1 MPERRVKRR
10 PKHVIITALR
20 YVLAVT
26 DTQPM
31 HDFDVALSYTSEDRH
46 YVQQVAEG
54 LRDIG
59 VRVFYDEFA
68 AVELWGADLY
78 TYLDEVYRKRAR
90 FTVVFV
96 SRNYAAKEW
105 TAHERQSAQARAMN
119 ELGPYLLPVRLD
131 SEVISARNQRS
142 QVFPQ
147 VEDGSLATARSV
159 VSPDRL
165 ACRCAF
171 TGRAWDPGI
180 FLLRSPQCRASGLA
194 ADSRLP
200 RCIQHQARAAR
211 EHDPS
216 KDRHQRRTAGKKRG
230 RPGSR

>member
-1 MPERRVKRR
+1 MPWPLSEFVRLFRVDGCFSLSALEGLTDLTKGSHAERRVKRR

-78 TYLDEVYRKRAR
+78 TYLTRYTGNA
-90 FTVVFV
+90 
-96 SRNYAAKEW
+96 
-105 TAHERQSAQARAMN
+105 
-119 ELGPYLLPVRLD
+119 LD
-131 SEVISARNQRS
+131 SQS
-142 QVFPQ
+142 
-147 VEDGSLATARSV
+147 SL
-159 VSPDRL
+159 SPE
-165 ACRCAF
+165 
-171 TGRAWDPGI
+171 TM
-180 FLLRSPQCRASGLA
+180 LLRSGLHTSDRAHRHGL
-194 ADSRLP
+194 
-200 RCIQHQARAAR
+200 
-211 EHDPS
+211 
-216 KDRHQRRTAGKKRG
+216 
-230 RPGSR
+230 